1 MEHFYQNIGE
11 DWMDYQSL
19 YSEMVNHFT
28 DNSHFVEIG
37 SWKGRSSSY
46 MAVEIF
52 NSRKNIKFDCVD
64 TWCGSVEHLDPN
76 SFYFHQELITDK
88 DWLYYQFLQNTR
100 PVCDII
106 TPIRMTSLDAVS
118 LYENRS
124 LDFIFI
130 DASHE
135 YEDVKKDIIAWY
147 PKLKL
152 GGIIAGH
159 DYTSYDGVKQAV
171 DEILINKNLIVRLE
185 NSYWIHKKN

>member
-1 MEHFYQNIGE
+1 
-11 DWMDYQSL
+11 
-19 YSEMVNHFT
+19 
-28 DNSHFVEIG
+28 
-37 SWKGRSSSY
+37 
-46 MAVEIF
+46 
-52 NSRKNIKFDCVD
+52 
-64 TWCGSVEHLDPN
+64 
-76 SFYFHQELITDK
+76 
-88 DWLYYQFLQNTR
+88 
-100 PVCDII
+100 
-106 TPIRMTSLDAVS
+106 MTSLDAVS

-159 DYTSYDGVKQAV
+159 DYTSYDGVKKAV
-171 DEILINKNLIVRLE
+171 DEILINKNLNIRLE

>member
-11 DWMDYQSL
+11 DWMDYQEL

-28 DNSHFVEIG
+28 DDSHFVEIG

-46 MAVEIF
+46 MAVEIY
-52 NSRKNIKFDCVD
+52 NSRKKIKFDCID
-64 TWCGSVEHLDPN
+64 TWLGSVEHLDPN
-76 SFYFHQELITDK
+76 SIFFHKELSSDN
-88 DWLYYQFLQNTR
+88 DWLYYQFLNNIR

-106 TPIRMTSLDAVS
+106 TPIRMTSLDAVN
-118 LYENRS
+118 LYDIRS

-135 YEDVKKDIIAWY
+135 YEDVKKDIISWY

-159 DYTSYDGVKQAV
+159 DYTSFDGVKNAV
-171 DEILINKNLIVRLE
+171 DEVIINKNLNIRLE

>member
-11 DWMDYQSL
+11 DWMDYQNL

-37 SWKGRSSSY
+37 SWKGRSTSY
-46 MAVEIF
+46 MAVEIY

-76 SFYFHQELITDK
+76 SYHFQQELINDK

-100 PVCDII
+100 PVCDTI

-171 DEILINKNLIVRLE
+171 DEILINKNLNIRLE

>member
-37 SWKGRSSSY
+37 SWKGRSASY

>member
-11 DWMDYQSL
+11 DWMDYQNL

-37 SWKGRSSSY
+37 SWKGRSTSY

-135 YEDVKKDIIAWY
+135 YEDVKKDIIGWY